1 MLIIIG
7 YLVVTFSVLGGFV
20 LAGGHLGALNQ
31 PLELLIIGGAAV
43 GAMMIANTGKS
54 LKASLKA
61 VPAVLKSS
69 KYDKALFLDVISVL
83 FLILSKARQQGM
95 LSLESDIDSP
105 NESEIFS
112 AYPKLLANHE
122 IIEFITDYLRL
133 MVSGNMSAFEIEA
146 LMDEE
151 IETHEHEAD
160 IPATTY
166 QTVGDGLPAFGIV
179 AAVLGVIKALGSA
192 DLPPEELGL
201 LIAHAMVGTF
211 LGILLAYGYVAPLAS
226 ILRQRNAEHAKVYQC
241 IKVILLASLN
251 GYAPQIAVEFGRKT
265 LYSTERPTFTQLE
278 DHIRQVKASS
288 TKAQ

>member
-1 MLIIIG
+1 MLILIG
-7 YLVVTFSVLGGFV
+7 YFVVTFSVLGGYA

-31 PLELLIIGGAAV
+31 PLELLIIGGAGG
-43 GAMMIANTGKS
+43 GAMIVGNSGKA
-54 LKASLKA
+54 LKASMRA
-61 VPAVLKSS
+61 IPAVLKSS
-69 KYDKALFLDVISVL
+69 KYTKALFLDVISVL

-95 LSLESDIDSP
+95 LSLEADIDAP
-105 NESEIFS
+105 KESEIFS
-112 AYPKLLANHE
+112 AYPKLLEHHE
-122 IIEFITDYLRL
+122 ITEFITDYLRL

-160 IPATTY
+160 IPATTF
-166 QTVGDGLPAFGIV
+166 QLLGDGLPAFGIV

-226 ILRQRNAEHAKVYQC
+226 IIRQRNAEHAKVYQC

-265 LYSTERPTFTQLE
+265 LYSTERPSFSQLE
-278 DHIRQVKASS
+278 DHIREVKASS